1 MVDLPGHGAMTSVR
15 ADRRVMPRYHDLP
28 DTRAGGAHLSSAG
41 LSPDPKEYRSRLDEQ
56 PDEQIDA
63 WMIEFMRDMSI
74 RHGVLDVLA
83 DYRKATGLDDS
94 GIQRVYTAGG
104 GAPATIGHTS
114 DGQLMVPAISL
125 HYLVP
130 GLRSHSEKA
139 RAQMIDF
146 LVGGFEQLVF
156 I

>member
-1 MVDLPGHGAMTSVR
+1 M
-15 ADRRVMPRYHDLP
+15 
-28 DTRAGGAHLSSAG
+28 SSAG
-41 LSPDPKEYRSRLDEQ
+41 LSQDPKEYRSRLDEQ
-56 PDEQIDA
+56 TDEQIDA
-63 WMIEFMRDMSI
+63 WMIELMRDMSI

-83 DYRKATGLDDS
+83 DYRKATGLEDT

-104 GAPATIGHTS
+104 GAPATIGRTA

-125 HYLVP
+125 HFLVP
-130 GLRSHSEKA
+130 GLRSQSDQA
-139 RAQMIDF
+139 RAQMVDY